1 MVGKRCLLARGI
13 GDTRKEVVFL
23 IRRAQNRW
31 KTSNRSP
38 WVGCTGFAK
47 AWEMFVCE
55 RLLGSSCTAGY
66 FPALVAEYL
75 RASEV
80 GMPKK
85 ILLFSR
91 DLQDVS

>member
-1 MVGKRCLLARGI
+1 MVGRRCLLERDI
-13 GDTRKEVVFL
+13 GDMRREVVFL
-23 IRRAQNRW
+23 ILHAQNRW

-38 WVGCTGFAK
+38 WVGCTGSAK
-47 AWEMFVCE
+47 VWEMLVCE
-55 RLLGSSCTAGY
+55 RLLGSSCTAGH
-66 FPALVAEYL
+66 FPALVAEFL

-80 GMPKK
+80 GMLKK

>member
-1 MVGKRCLLARGI
+1 MGRRCLLERGI
-13 GDTRKEVVFL
+13 GGMRKEVVFL

-38 WVGCTGFAK
+38 WVGCTGSAK
-47 AWEMFVCE
+47 ALEMLVCE

-80 GMPKK
+80 EMLKK